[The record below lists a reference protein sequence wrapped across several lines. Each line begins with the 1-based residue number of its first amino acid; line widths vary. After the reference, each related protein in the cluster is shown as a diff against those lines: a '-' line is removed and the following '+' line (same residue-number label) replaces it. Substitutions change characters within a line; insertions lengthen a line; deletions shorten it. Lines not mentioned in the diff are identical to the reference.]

1 MKPYPLLIQKNVDK
15 APVIDTYEAWQIVCK
30 DFPFKLGGD
39 AKDLYAESLPDEH
52 GDDEYIPD
60 IIPIGAYEIDV
71 PFVYKGS
78 INTANHYIKQFLH
91 YLLGLDGYKPDLK
104 IYDTYTKIG
113 RQKVR
118 YVGYKDDAFV
128 RKDDEGD
135 VVEFTMS
142 FKVNDPLT
150 EITLEKDEV

>member
-1 MKPYPLLIQKNVDK
+1 MKPYPLLIKKNVTNAVVK
-15 APVIDTYEAWQIVCK
+15 NTYDEWNIVCK

-60 IIPIGAYEIDV
+60 IIPIKAYEIDV
-71 PFVYKGS
+71 PFVYKGN
-78 INTANHYIKQFLH
+78 INTANSYIKQFLQ
-91 YLLGLDGYKPDLK
+91 YLIGQDGQKPDLK

-113 RQKVR
+113 RQNVR
-118 YVGYKDDAFV
+118 YVGYKEDAFV
-128 RKDDEGD
+128 RKEDEGD
-135 VVEFTMS
+135 VVEFTIS

-150 EITLEKDEV
+150 DIRL